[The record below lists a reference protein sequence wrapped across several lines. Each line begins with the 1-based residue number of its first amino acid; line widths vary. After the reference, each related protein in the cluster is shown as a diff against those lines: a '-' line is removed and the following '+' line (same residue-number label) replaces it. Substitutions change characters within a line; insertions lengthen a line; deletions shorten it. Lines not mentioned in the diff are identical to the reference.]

1 MPRGRGKS
9 HEASNTDK
17 ELQAT
22 KDFCNWEKSS
32 REESSYRYI
41 VFFIIFAP
49 YSLNSCVL
57 TITKQ
62 NKNLHQVQFVLPICP
77 KCVAIHWSMAR
88 LPGPMPLKL
97 DSPFPSSCQGA
108 IAPQLGLRLHAHSQ
122 PLCWDFCMAWVCKEQ
137 ETLGSSAWNGTS
149 ILNAP
154 VSRLRGHHSREGR
167 KCGRARDSGWL
178 SGNSVFQTQWTDT
191 CGNSQGL

>member
-1 MPRGRGKS
+1 MTCQGERGNPMRPQ
-9 HEASNTDK
+9 T
-17 ELQAT
+17 QT
-22 KDFCNWEKSS
+22 KNFRQLRTSDNWEKSS

-108 IAPQLGLRLHAHSQ
+108 IAAQLGPRLHAHSQ
-122 PLCWDFCMAWVCKEQ
+122 PLCWDFCLAWVCKEQ
-137 ETLGSSAWNGTS
+137 ETLGSSA
-149 ILNAP
+149 
-154 VSRLRGHHSREGR
+154 
-167 KCGRARDSGWL
+167 
-178 SGNSVFQTQWTDT
+178 
-191 CGNSQGL
+191 